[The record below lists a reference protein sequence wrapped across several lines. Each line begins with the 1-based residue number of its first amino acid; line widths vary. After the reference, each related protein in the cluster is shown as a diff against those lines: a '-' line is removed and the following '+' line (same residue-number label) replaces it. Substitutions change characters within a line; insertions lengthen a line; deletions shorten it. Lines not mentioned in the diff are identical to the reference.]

1 MEIEDL
7 LEYIEM
13 IFTRKINEETFL
25 DVVKNEKNI
34 FFLEHLINN
43 GIDINVDNSV
53 ALAIFIEDGDTKL
66 AKFLLDNGSNTVFK
80 HNSKAITKAVF
91 YNRPEIVSFLL
102 KREGLSSSDHHYL
115 LILATTENYFDVV
128 KILVEEEISE
138 GIYRAVFEA
147 AIKCNHVQIAK
158 FMIEYSPVLTAD
170 DLELA
175 LRNSV
180 VDEFVETVKLLI
192 EKGVNIDHSEALI
205 PAIRSE
211 NKIIINLLLANGAD
225 PSINGNRNISSLK
238 RILNP

>member
-13 IFTRKINEETFL
+13 IFTRKINEKTFL

-53 ALAIFIEDGDTKL
+53 ALAISIEDGDTKL

-102 KREGLSSSDHHYL
+102 KREGLSSSDHYFL
-115 LILATTENYFDVV
+115 LILAASENYLNIV
-128 KILVEEEISE
+128 KILVEGISE
-138 GIYRAVFEA
+138 DVYRTVFET
-147 AIKCNHVQIAK
+147 AIKYNHVQIAK
-158 FMIEYSPVLTAD
+158 FMIEYNSVLTAD

-180 VDEFVETVKLLI
+180 VDEFVGTVELLI

-205 PAIRSE
+205 PALRSK
-211 NKIIINLLLANGAD
+211 NKIIIDLLFANGAN